1 MVSSLDKVP
10 TEPVTL
16 DNVNLNM
23 IDNMFIVNPPKE
35 IKKAVEESAAASSDG
50 STSISQTVN
59 TGEWYNCQI
68 IIVHNDDN
76 VYHEVEWWIASGDN
90 ASASGTLIGRT
101 GDVSRINNPT
111 FSTSRAVKT
120 ITFSASSTS
129 NGSSL
134 RAYMLKLQ

>member
-1 MVSSLDKVP
+1 MAIYVSGDIVPVHDTSGVTAWAAGNNMQKGVWTNVLDFGP
-10 TEPVTL
+10 T
-16 DNVNLNM
+16 
-23 IDNMFIVNPPKE
+23 
-35 IKKAVEESAAASSDG
+35 SDG
-50 STSISQTVN
+50 SSSISQAVN

-111 FSTSRAVKT
+111 FSTSNAVKT
-120 ITFSASSTS
+120 ITFSASSIS

-134 RAYMLKLQ
+134 RAYMLRLQ

>member
-1 MVSSLDKVP
+1 MAIYVSGDIVPVHDTSGVTAWAAGNNMQKGVWTNVLDFGP
-10 TEPVTL
+10 T
-16 DNVNLNM
+16 
-23 IDNMFIVNPPKE
+23 
-35 IKKAVEESAAASSDG
+35 SDG
-50 STSISQTVN
+50 SSSISQAVN

-76 VYHEVEWWIASGDN
+76 VYHEVEWWIAAGDN

-111 FSTSRAVKT
+111 FSTSSAVKT
-120 ITFSASSTS
+120 ITFSASSIS

-134 RAYMLKLQ
+134 RAYMLRLQ

>member
-1 MVSSLDKVP
+1 MQKGVWTNVLDFGP
-10 TEPVTL
+10 T
-16 DNVNLNM
+16 
-23 IDNMFIVNPPKE
+23 
-35 IKKAVEESAAASSDG
+35 SDG

-76 VYHEVEWWIASGDN
+76 VYHEVEWWIAAGDN

-111 FSTSRAVKT
+111 FSTSSAVKT

>member
-1 MVSSLDKVP
+1 MAIYVSGDIVPVHDTSGVTAWAAGNNMQKGVWTNVLDFGP
-10 TEPVTL
+10 T
-16 DNVNLNM
+16 
-23 IDNMFIVNPPKE
+23 
-35 IKKAVEESAAASSDG
+35 SDG
-50 STSISQTVN
+50 SSSISQAVN

-111 FSTSRAVKT
+111 FSISSAVKT
-120 ITFSASSTS
+120 ITFSASSIS

-134 RAYMLKLQ
+134 RAYLLRLQ

>member
-1 MVSSLDKVP
+1 MAIYVSGDIVPVHDTSGVTAWAAGNNMQNGVWTTVLDFGP
-10 TEPVTL
+10 T
-16 DNVNLNM
+16 
-23 IDNMFIVNPPKE
+23 
-35 IKKAVEESAAASSDG
+35 SDG

-76 VYHEVEWWIASGDN
+76 VYHEVEWWIAAGDN
-90 ASASGTLIGRT
+90 ASASGTLIGRP

-111 FSTSRAVKT
+111 FSTSSAVKT

>member
-1 MVSSLDKVP
+1 MAIYVSGDIVPVHDTSGVTAWAAGNNMQNGVWTTVLDFGP
-10 TEPVTL
+10 T
-16 DNVNLNM
+16 
-23 IDNMFIVNPPKE
+23 
-35 IKKAVEESAAASSDG
+35 SDG

-76 VYHEVEWWIASGDN
+76 VYHEVEWWIAAGDN

-111 FSTSRAVKT
+111 FSTSSAVKT
-120 ITFSASSTS
+120 ITFSASSIS

-134 RAYMLKLQ
+134 RAYMLRLQ

>member
-1 MVSSLDKVP
+1 MAIYVSGDIVPVHDTSGVTAWAAGNNMQNGVWTTVLDFGP
-10 TEPVTL
+10 T
-16 DNVNLNM
+16 
-23 IDNMFIVNPPKE
+23 
-35 IKKAVEESAAASSDG
+35 SDG

-76 VYHEVEWWIASGDN
+76 VYHEVEWWIAAGDK

-111 FSTSRAVKT
+111 FSTSSAVKT